1 MNKRLQQFNTS
12 HFLQRVILF
21 FVFLM
26 GIHLIYEVINGN
38 PSLIQILRTTHYRNL
53 ITSIIFGLF
62 DSRTWDRS
70 KQEEKAPKRF
80 NSTKEALKFYVLF
93 AFFIAA
99 ICLLFSVILGALVLL
114 ALWIF
119 GIKPDGSIA
128 GSLKTIGLMIG
139 IISIVLTLYDAI
151 RNYIRLRKKEQGS

>member
-1 MNKRLQQFNTS
+1 MKKRLQQFNTS

-21 FVFLM
+21 FIFLM
-26 GIHLIYEVINGN
+26 GIHLIYEVFNGN
-38 PSLIQILRTTHYRNL
+38 PSVVKILRTNL
-53 ITSIIFGLF
+53 YGKIITSVIFGLF

-70 KQEEKAPKRF
+70 KHEEKAPQRF
-80 NSTKEALKFYVLF
+80 TTLKDALRFYVLF

-119 GIKPDGSIA
+119 GIKAEGSI
-128 GSLKTIGLMIG
+128 GSSLKTIGLMIG
-139 IISIVLTLYDAI
+139 IISIVLTLYDAT
-151 RNYIRLRKKEQGS
+151 RNYLQLRKKEQSS

>member
-1 MNKRLQQFNTS
+1 MNKRLQQFNTG

-26 GIHLIYEVINGN
+26 GIHLIYEVINGT
-38 PSLIQILRTTHYRNL
+38 PSLINILRTNLYGKL
-53 ITSIIFGLF
+53 ITSVCFGLF
-62 DSRTWDRS
+62 DNRTWDRS
-70 KQEEKAPKRF
+70 KQEEKAPQRF
-80 NSTKEALKFYVLF
+80 NSVKEALKFYVLF

-99 ICLLFSVILGALVLL
+99 ICLLFSVILGVLVLL
-114 ALWIF
+114 VLWIF
-119 GIKPDGSIA
+119 GIKAEGSIG

>member
-1 MNKRLQQFNTS
+1 M
-12 HFLQRVILF
+12 LF

-26 GIHLIYEVINGN
+26 GIHFIYEVINGM
-38 PSLIQILRTTHYRNL
+38 PSFVKILQTNIYGK
-53 ITSIIFGLF
+53 IGTSIIFGLF

-70 KQEEKAPKRF
+70 KQVEKAPQRF
-80 NSTKEALKFYVLF
+80 NSTREALKFYVLF

-114 ALWIF
+114 VLWIF
-119 GIKPDGSIA
+119 GIKAEGSIA
-128 GSLKTIGLMIG
+128 GSLKTIGLTIG